1 MEHEFDPTEH
11 RGFTQAGD
19 YDLLRKMGAGG
30 FGTVFEARHRL
41 TGLPYAVK
49 RIYLSAE
56 DAERFRNEAIY
67 PARIAS
73 ESLHV
78 MGVHSFFHD
87 DTIDAFY
94 LVTELITHGDLRAFL
109 DREPRPLPLLL
120 GLEVGIGIAKGLAAI
135 HAQRIVHRDLK
146 PANVL
151 MDRKDGQWVA
161 KIGDFG
167 LARSVS
173 SVSIAQFATSG
184 YASPEQLDL
193 LSDKPL
199 GPESD
204 LFWYGMVL
212 YELLT
217 GDRPTAAQGLRDYG
231 KWLGARQ
238 QPPAP
243 SAVRRELA
251 AWPVLDQL
259 TAQLLD
265 FDRTTRLASAPEV
278 VRVLDAVL
286 RQVAFSPVT
295 PIPGAIPASSPAPP
309 PLPPPVTRPL
319 SSPIDGPPP
328 HATPMAVPRRPITGP
343 IEGSVYGQGAPYV
356 AVPEPRWRML
366 LGMAAVFAVTG
377 AGMSLG
383 LPWASATSSPRMP
396 EPLTT
401 IAAGHLDPWFGVA
414 SVLLPTLFG
423 IALGIAARLAALRVA
438 ALALLTL
445 LAYNIAA
452 VAVELV
458 TIPAGWSLVAY
469 AAAGGAGAVL
479 VFLALGLVRRQR
491 PTSLQAAVVA
501 GVGLAGGLAL
511 WLLSNNVQPFGLG
524 AALAFAAWQIPV
536 GLAIVDRADLRAATG
551 APRVRWWLL
560 VGLASLT
567 LAHGAAASWR
577 RGTLAAVGGA
587 FVYNPID
594 HQPYIRVPA
603 GEFRMGCSPGDAA
616 CASDER
622 PARTIRFTRGFWLSQ
637 SEVSVDDWKRVS
649 RQLPPPPIWRGRP
662 LNPDWRDGRMP
673 VVNVTWDQARDYCA
687 AVDGRLPTEAEWEY
701 AARAGTTSNRYGP
714 LADIAWYADN
724 TGVDP
729 NFRSQTLPGAGYAD
743 GVAAN
748 RSGMRP
754 IGTRRFNAWRI
765 HDMLGN
771 VAEWVAD
778 DYREANPGFEVTDPL
793 AYTGGLSAEAT
804 KSVRGG
810 AWYNRPSDVRVSSRD
825 KAEATMRSIVIGFR
839 CVWNRPADGG

>member
-1 MEHEFDPTEH
+1 MEDEFDPTEH
-11 RGFTQAGD
+11 RGFTRAGD

-87 DTIDAFY
+87 DAIDAFY

-120 GLEVGIGIAKGLAAI
+120 ALEVGTGIAKGLAAI

-204 LFWYGMVL
+204 LFSYGMVL

-243 SAVRRELA
+243 SLVRRELA
-251 AWPVLDQL
+251 SWPVLDQL

-265 FDRTTRLASAPEV
+265 FDRTTRLNSAAEV
-278 VRVLDAVL
+278 VRTLDAVL
-286 RQVAFSPVT
+286 RQVAFPPVT
-295 PIPGAIPASSPAPP
+295 PVPGSIPPTLPAPP
-309 PLPPPVTRPL
+309 PLP
-319 SSPIDGPPP
+319 SP
-328 HATPMAVPRRPITGP
+328 AVPASEPRRPITGP
-343 IEGSVYGQGAPYV
+343 IEEIGSAKGPPYI

-377 AGMSLG
+377 AGMYLG
-383 LPWASATSSPRMP
+383 LPWESATSSPRMP

-401 IAAGHLDPWFGVA
+401 VAAGHLDPWFGFA
-414 SVLLPTLFG
+414 SVCLPALFG
-423 IALGIAARLAALRVA
+423 IALGIAARLSVLRIA

-445 LAYNIAA
+445 LAYNIA
-452 VAVELV
+452 VGPVDLLTV
-458 TIPAGWSLVAY
+458 PAGSSPVAHG
-469 AAAGGAGAVL
+469 AAGGIGAL
-479 VFLALGLVRRQR
+479 LMCLALALVRWQR
-491 PTSLQAAVVA
+491 PAILPATVVA
-501 GVGLAGGLAL
+501 AVGLAGGVAF
-511 WLLSNNVQPFGLG
+511 WLLSNNVRPFGLG
-524 AALAFAAWQIPV
+524 AALACAAWQIPV
-536 GLAIVDRADLRAATG
+536 GLFIVDRAHLRTATG

-560 VGLASLT
+560 MTLAGLT
-567 LAHGAAASWR
+567 LVHGAAANWR
-577 RGTLAAVGGA
+577 RGTLAGIGGA

-594 HQPYIRVPA
+594 HKPYVRVPA
-603 GEFRMGCSPGDAA
+603 GAFQMGCSPGDTA

-622 PARTIRFTRGFWLSQ
+622 PVRTIRFTRPFWLSQ
-637 SEVSVDDWKRVS
+637 SEVSVADWKRVS

-662 LNPDWRDGRMP
+662 LNPDWTDGSLP
-673 VVNVTWDQARDYCA
+673 IVNVTWQQARDYCA
-687 AVDGRLPTEAEWEY
+687 AIDGRLPTEAEWEY
-701 AARAGTTSNRYGP
+701 AARAGDTGSRYGP

-729 NFRSQTLPGAGYAD
+729 NFRSQTLPGSGYAD
-743 GVAAN
+743 GIAAN
-748 RSGMRP
+748 RSAVRP
-754 IGTRRFNAWRI
+754 IATRRFNAWRI

-771 VAEWVAD
+771 VAEWIAD
-778 DYREANPGFEVTDPL
+778 DYRETNPELELTDPP
-793 AYTGGLSAEAT
+793 AYTGGLSAEAS

-825 KAEATMRSIVIGFR
+825 KAEGTMRSIVIGFR
-839 CVWNRPADGG
+839 CVWHRPADGG

>member
-11 RGFTQAGD
+11 RGFTRAGD

-56 DAERFRNEAIY
+56 DAERFRNEALY

-94 LVTELITHGDLRAFL
+94 LVTELITNGDLRAFL
-109 DREPRPLPLLL
+109 DREPRPLPLQLA
-120 GLEVGIGIAKGLAAI
+120 LEVGIGIAKGLAAI

-146 PANVL
+146 PANIL

-161 KIGDFG
+161 KIADFG

-193 LSDKPL
+193 LSDTPL

-204 LFWYGMVL
+204 LFSYGMVL

-217 GDRPTAAQGLRDYG
+217 GERPTAAQGLRDYG
-231 KWLGARQ
+231 RWLGARQ

-243 SAVRRELA
+243 SLVRRELA
-251 AWPVLDQL
+251 TWPVLDRL

-265 FDRTTRLASAPEV
+265 FDRTTRLASAAEV
-278 VRVLDAVL
+278 VRVLDGVL
-286 RQVAFSPVT
+286 RPVAFPPVT
-295 PIPGAIPASSPAPP
+295 PILGSRPASQPAPTPVPQPPPSP

-319 SSPIDGPPP
+319 STPIDIPSTPRLAPP
-328 HATPMAVPRRPITGP
+328 A
-343 IEGSVYGQGAPYV
+343 
-356 AVPEPRWRML
+356 AVPEPRWRMR

-377 AGMSLG
+377 TAMYLG
-383 LPWASATSSPRMP
+383 LPWESATISPGMP

-401 IAAGHLDPWFGVA
+401 IAEGHLDPWFGFA
-414 SVLLPTLFG
+414 SVGLPALFG
-423 IALGIAARLAALRVA
+423 IALGVAARLGALRVA
-438 ALALLTL
+438 ALALLAL
-445 LAYNIAA
+445 LAYNIAVGPAA
-452 VAVELV
+452 VV
-458 TIPAGWSLVAY
+458 TIPAGWSLATY
-469 AAAGGAGAVL
+469 PAAGGVGAVL
-479 VFLALGLVRRQR
+479 MCLALGLVRWQR
-491 PTSLQAAVVA
+491 PTIRQAAMIA
-501 GVGLAGGLAL
+501 GTGLGGGLAF
-511 WLLSNNVQPFGLG
+511 WLLSGHVQPFGLG
-524 AALAFAAWQIPV
+524 GSLAYAAWQIPV
-536 GLAIVDRADLRAATG
+536 GLAIVDRADLRSATG
-551 APRVRWWLL
+551 GPRLRWWLL
-560 VGLASLT
+560 IALAILI
-567 LAHGAAASWR
+567 LAHDAGANWR
-577 RGTLAAVGGA
+577 RATLAAVGGA

-594 HQPYIRVPA
+594 LKPYVRIPA
-603 GEFRMGCSPGDAA
+603 GEFRMGCSPGDTA

-622 PARTIRFTRGFWLSQ
+622 PVRTIRFTREFWLSQ
-637 SEVSVDDWKRVS
+637 SEVSVNDWKRVS
-649 RQLPPPPIWRGRP
+649 RQLPPPPIWRGRA
-662 LNPDWRDGRMP
+662 LNPDWTDGRMP
-673 VVNVTWDQARDYCA
+673 IVNVTWDQARDYCA

-701 AARAGTTSNRYGP
+701 AARAGATGPRDGP

-729 NFRSQTLPGAGYAD
+729 SFRSQTLPGAGYAD
-743 GVAAN
+743 GIAAN
-748 RSGMRP
+748 RSGMRA
-754 IGTRRFNAWRI
+754 IGTRRFNAWRM

-771 VAEWVAD
+771 VAEWVED
-778 DYREANPGFEVTDPL
+778 DYRETNPEGELTDPP
-793 AYTGGLSAEAT
+793 AYTGGVSREAS

-839 CVWNRPADGG
+839 CVWNRPADAR